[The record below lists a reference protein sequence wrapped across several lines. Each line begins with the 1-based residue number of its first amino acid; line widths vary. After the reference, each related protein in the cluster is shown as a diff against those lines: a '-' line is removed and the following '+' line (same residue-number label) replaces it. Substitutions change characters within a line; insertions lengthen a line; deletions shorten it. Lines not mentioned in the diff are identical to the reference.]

1 MADTVSDKRS
11 FDHARARRAGLAAFV
26 GTFIEWY
33 DFYIYA
39 TAAAL
44 VFGPLFFSESD
55 RLTGIASAFATYAV
69 GFVVRPLGGILF
81 GHIGDRF
88 GRRPSLVITLLV
100 MGGSTVAVGLLP
112 TYQSIGVLAPV
123 LLVLLRTLQGLAVG
137 GEWGGA
143 VLIAVEHAPEKHKTF
158 YGGFPQLGNPAG
170 ALAASGLF
178 SLLSLSGDRFL
189 LDGGWR
195 IPFLASVVLIGV
207 GFWVRFKVEESPVFS
222 DGGSAPTRSTP
233 LRHALSTNW
242 RPILIGIGLLPISTG
257 GYYLVTTFAT
267 AYGTAPELGL
277 STTLVL
283 NAMTMASFFE
293 LLTTLP
299 LAWLGDRWGRKRVM
313 YLGLI
318 GSMVL
323 IAPMFLSMSSGSTV
337 LIFVM
342 FALTR
347 VLLNGTYAP
356 VATIL
361 AQLFRPQARYTSIAL
376 SYGLAAAVWAGLSPI
391 AATLL
396 YGGTGTVWSVIALFV
411 AMSVLALGCLAAAP
425 QHRDADIFEK
435 DHSPA

>member
-1 MADTVSDKRS
+1 MANAVSNEPAC
-11 FDHARARRAGLAAFV
+11 DHARARRAGLAAFV

-39 TAAAL
+39 MAAAL

-55 RLTGIASAFATYAV
+55 RLVGIASAFATYAV

-112 TYQSIGVLAPV
+112 TYQSVGVLAPV

-178 SLLSLSGDRFL
+178 SLLSLPGDQFL

-207 GFWVRFKVEESPVFS
+207 GFWVRFKVEESPVFEEV
-222 DGGSAPTRSTP
+222 PTQSTP

-242 RPILIGIGLLPISTG
+242 KPILIGIGLLPISTG

-267 AYGTAPELGL
+267 AYGTGPALGL

-283 NAMTMASFFE
+283 NAMTVASFFE

-299 LAWLGDRWGRKRVM
+299 LAWLGDRWGRKHVM

-347 VLLNGTYAP
+347 ILLNGTYAP

-361 AQLFRPQARYTSIAL
+361 SQLFRPRARYTSIAM
-376 SYGLAAAVWAGLSPI
+376 SYGVAAAVWAGLSPI

-396 YGGTGTVWSVIALFV
+396 YDATGTVWSVIALFL
-411 AMSVLALGCLAAAP
+411 AMSVLALGCLAVAP
-425 QHRDADIFEK
+425 QHRDADTFER